1 MNEPVDAKTRDHR
14 GNDSKLDRY
23 KQVAVQPVVVLDAID
38 HVGTGTSV
46 STWGCARLKLV
57 APSTLVAWLENGA
70 PDHPALVVPNR
81 ISLSYRRL
89 RELAEEA
96 AGALAS
102 HGIGRGERVAMV
114 FPNGPE
120 AILVFLAASMVGT
133 ACPLNAAYKEDEF
146 RFYLADVGA

>member
-1 MNEPVDAKTRDHR
+1 MAQVTVTEPVDAKARDHR

-46 STWGCARLKLV
+46 ATWGCARLKLV
-57 APSTLVAWLENGA
+57 APSTLIAWLENGA

-102 HGIGRGERVAMV
+102 HAIGRGERVAMV

-120 AILVFLAASMVGT
+120 AILLVRAASMDGT
-133 ACPLNAAYKEDEF
+133 ASPLDAAYRECEC
-146 RFYLADVGA
+146 R